1 MFTYL
6 NTTSQKTS
14 EYKSTV
20 LIYYDELTREH
31 MVIFVIS
38 VISIIY
44 SILIT
49 NNIFGPNFTHNPVTA
64 APLQRNISEMY
75 DTQEIT

>member
-1 MFTYL
+1 
-6 NTTSQKTS
+6 
-14 EYKSTV
+14 
-20 LIYYDELTREH
+20 

-38 VISIIY
+38 VIAIIY